1 MKRSVGFILTML
13 VISWAFTASAQDNQA
28 DNMKLVVEKIRADKR
43 LFIAKNMQLT
53 SDEEK
58 TFWPIYDKYQE
69 ELFLLRARTKNMI
82 NDYAKAYKKKM
93 TNDIAKSLIN
103 EYMTIERLGLKLRKR
118 YLSKF
123 RKVLSDVKVMRY
135 YQIENKIEA
144 AQYYELAK
152 KIPLVKE
159 R

>member
-82 NDYAKAYKKKM
+82 NDYAKAYKKKI